1 MKKFRRLFFPAIAL
15 IVTAV
20 AAGVL
25 FSSGSRDIME
35 FDDPY
40 QVSRASVSAGEF
52 MAATGTPWATRAA
65 LKIMENGGNAFDAGM
80 AALLALNVT
89 FPEAA
94 SFPSVAPTLI
104 YDAEKNEIWSYCG
117 AGTAPAKATIE
128 YFASEGHET
137 IPEMGIL
144 AQLLPAS
151 PDAIISILDRY
162 GTLSF

>member
-1 MKKFRRLFFPAIAL
+1 
-15 IVTAV
+15 
-20 AAGVL
+20 
-25 FSSGSRDIME
+25 
-35 FDDPY
+35 
-40 QVSRASVSAGEF
+40 
-52 MAATGTPWATRAA
+52 MAATGTPWATTAA
-65 LKIMENGGNAFDAGM
+65 LKIMESGGNAFDAGM

-128 YFASEGHET
+128 YFTSEGHET

-162 GTLSF
+162 GTLSFEQISRAARRLAREGFPVHEMMLRS